1 VAAMASIQSV
11 RDEATWR
18 LSKLAPLA
26 EKFCADREVSASQSR
41 KWLTERLRYL
51 PQVRR
56 FFGEEL
62 PQLSKANA
70 NF

>member
-1 VAAMASIQSV
+1 MAVIQKS
-11 RDEATWR
+11 
-18 LSKLAPLA
+18 APL
-26 EKFCADREVSASQSR
+26 DRSDSEVLASQSR
-41 KWLTERLRYL
+41 KWLTERLGYL

-70 NF
+70 NFEDS